1 MVIVATTGDV
11 PVLSAVKA
19 GMVPAPLAANPMLTL
34 LFVQSK
40 VAPAVPVML
49 IAVVVTLWQKL

>member
-19 GMVPAPLAANPMLTL
+19 GMVPAPLAANPIPILS
-34 LFVQSK
+34 FVQLK
-40 VAPAVPVML
+40 VAPNVPLIVM
-49 IAVVVTLWQKL
+49 AVVVTLWQKL